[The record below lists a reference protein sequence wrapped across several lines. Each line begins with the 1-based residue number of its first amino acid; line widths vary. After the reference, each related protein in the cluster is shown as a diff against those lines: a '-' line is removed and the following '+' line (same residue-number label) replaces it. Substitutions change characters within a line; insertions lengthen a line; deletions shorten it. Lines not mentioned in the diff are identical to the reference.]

1 MNQRSQFIAAE
12 KKQWILLI
20 ILSLGFRFIGLGER
34 AMSHDESLHAYYS
47 WTLSQGLNYEHNPMT
62 HGPLLFH
69 LNGLVYALFSDSDF
83 ASLLF
88 PAFWGT
94 GCVAIMM
101 LFRKWLGTAG
111 ALCSAA
117 FISLDPGHLFYSR
130 YLRND
135 IMVSFF
141 TLLMLWAILEYR
153 DSRKPSS
160 LLWLSLGLALQ
171 FVTKET
177 CYIVGAVF
185 GSACV
190 FFAALETPRRPGG
203 IWIRAWFSHPLM
215 HCAALMLLLALP
227 FAGTLLHPL
236 LGWDPLDNRGPV
248 GQKRIYYI
256 AGSLFLCSVFLGSLY
271 FGRQKR
277 LQGFMESLGIFWI
290 IQILLFTTLF
300 TNAAHG
306 MASGLAGSLGYW
318 LQQHDVKRGN
328 SDPFFYVTLLLLYSP
343 VLIAGAL
350 LSLRKIIR
358 WPLPMVGWL
367 FLGNLLIYSWAGE
380 RMPWLLL
387 HISLPLCILT
397 GTMLPPLFA
406 APGRKGLK
414 IIMALGCFQM
424 VCNSLRV
431 NAPLSEGPSEPLV
444 YAHSG
449 KDIKLSLY
457 MIQEHLAKNPG
468 TRLLINDKENEANS
482 YTWPLVWYFK
492 EGGAEFTNIQAGKI
506 PDDVSVILVPPR
518 LEGAFLAE
526 GWIARLRVDMTTWP
540 RPQYHRIT
548 LEHID
553 GVIRLPAVRKKFLQ
567 YYFFR
572 KQPEWGED
580 EWPIPNRY
588 LLMTR

>member
-1 MNQRSQFIAAE
+1 MRQSRFMPGE
-12 KKQWILLI
+12 KKLWILLI
-20 ILSLGFRFIGLGER
+20 MLSLGFRLIGLGER

-47 WTLSQGLNYEHNPMT
+47 WNLSQGLNYEHNPMT

-69 LNGLVYALFSDSDF
+69 LNGLVYALISDSDF

-88 PAFWGT
+88 PALWGT
-94 GCVAIMM
+94 GCVALLI

-141 TLLMLWAILEYR
+141 TLLMLWAVLEYR
-153 DSRKPSS
+153 DSRKSSS

-177 CYIVGAVF
+177 CYIAGAVF
-185 GSACV
+185 GSGCV
-190 FFAALETPRRPGG
+190 FFAALETPCQNFRK
-203 IWIRAWFSHPLM
+203 WIRDWVSNPLM

-227 FAGTLLHPL
+227 FAGTLLHPI
-236 LGWDPLDNRGPV
+236 LGWDPLNNRSPE
-248 GQKRIYYI
+248 GQKQIFI
-256 AGSLFLCSVFLGSLY
+256 VAGWIFLCALLCGTLY
-271 FGRQKR
+271 FNRQKR
-277 LQGFMESLGIFWI
+277 LQGFLESLGIFWI
-290 IQILLFTTLF
+290 IQILLFTTLL
-300 TNAAHG
+300 TNPAHG

-318 LQQHDVKRGN
+318 LKQHDVQRGN
-328 SDPFFYVTLLLLYSP
+328 PDPFFYVTLLLLYSP
-343 VLIAGAL
+343 VLIGGVL
-350 LSLRKIIR
+350 LSLRKITR
-358 WPLPMVGWL
+358 WPLPLIGWL

-414 IIMALGCFQM
+414 IIMAVGCFQM

-431 NAPLSEGPSEPLV
+431 NGPLSEGPWEPLM

-449 KDIKLSLY
+449 EDIKLSLF
-457 MIQEHLAKNPG
+457 MIEEHLEQNPG

-492 EGGAEFTNIQAGKI
+492 SGGAEFTDIQADNI
-506 PDDVSVILVPPR
+506 PEDVSVILVPPR
-518 LEGAFLAE
+518 QESDYIAE
-526 GWIARLRVDMTTWP
+526 GWVARLRVDMTTWP
-540 RPQYHRIT
+540 RPQYHRIN
-548 LEHID
+548 LENID
-553 GVIRLPAVRKKFLQ
+553 GLVRLPAVRKKFLQ

-572 KQPEWGED
+572 KQPEWGEN
-580 EWPIPNRY
+580 EWPVPNRY